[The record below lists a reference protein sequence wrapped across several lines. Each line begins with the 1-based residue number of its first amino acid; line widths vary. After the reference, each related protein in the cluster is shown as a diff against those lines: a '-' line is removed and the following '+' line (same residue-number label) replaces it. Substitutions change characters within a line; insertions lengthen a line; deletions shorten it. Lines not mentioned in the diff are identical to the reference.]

1 MNKLLQTRQ
10 AIGRKTHKK
19 TITKEKLLGQ
29 PKIFLI
35 GMPGSG
41 KTYWT
46 DVLRKKIKLP
56 SYDLDS
62 LLEGMEERT
71 VNEIFAEEGEDYFRK
86 GEEKMLRLF
95 SEMTQYIVST
105 GGGTP
110 CYGNNMEWMNK
121 TGTTIWLDE
130 PVEVLKKRILE
141 DPKVRPLVNNKKED
155 KVLAY
160 LQQKLNERS
169 RYYQLAAFRLSG
181 SQLTEEKLIEII
193 RQHA

>member
-1 MNKLLQTRQ
+1 MNKLLQPRQ

-19 TITKEKLLGQ
+19 TVTKEKLIGQ

-141 DPKVRPLVNNKKED
+141 DPKVRPLFNNKKEEE
-155 KVLAY
+155 VLAF

-169 RYYQLAAFRLSG
+169 RYYQLATFRLSG
-181 SQLTEEKLIEII
+181 SQLTEEQLIEII